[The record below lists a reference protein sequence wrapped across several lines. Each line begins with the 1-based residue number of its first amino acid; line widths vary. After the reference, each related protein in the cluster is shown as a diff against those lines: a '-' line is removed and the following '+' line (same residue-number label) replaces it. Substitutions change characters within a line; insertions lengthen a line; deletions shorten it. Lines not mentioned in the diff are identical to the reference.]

1 MFYQNRTFQNQKYIK
16 NQLDKNYRCNMFE
29 NKSSNY
35 TKERVRLVK
44 GGTRQQEINLINKMN
59 N

>member
-1 MFYQNRTFQNQKYIK
+1 
-16 NQLDKNYRCNMFE
+16 MFE